1 MTQKNKWLLRRK
13 NTLSASNMAPIIYT
27 FSERLLEIGVLDAD
41 DILTMRNQPIYSSA
55 YCIWL
60 QMRMDDETYL
70 EFQKHNQNQ
79 YTQRGQRFE
88 EVVKNRFLEAHPE
101 LATLPIEEQKQ
112 EIQEIK
118 NEQGNF
124 VGVISA
130 TLDYKIG
137 ENIVLECKTTNNY
150 TWNKTYGSQPYFGW
164 IIQLQMQMMLTG
176 AERGFL
182 AVMVGNEEN
191 GEWVETDFEVFEF
204 AAEAKLQEAIM
215 YACYY
220 FFTDFKETPPQ
231 KNNIKKE
238 EEIEEFLRKKQEAV
252 RLEITEENKLR
263 DVLARKRQLKQEIE
277 DVKKYLAEIETE
289 DKEINKTI
297 AALANMQPEFGG
309 RILLYEDKAQ
319 IAKLEFRKDKDS
331 VYTEKDIEDF
341 KQIQVGALKRKGA
354 LKTFFTFTEMED
366 SNE

>member
-1 MTQKNKWLLRRK
+1 MAQKNKWLLKRK
-13 NTLSASNMAPIIYT
+13 NTLSASNMAPIIYM
-27 FSERLLEIGVLDAD
+27 FAERLFEIGAFNAN
-41 DILTMRNQPIYSSA
+41 DILAMRHQPLYSSA

-70 EFQKHNQNQ
+70 EFQQHNQNQ

-88 EVVKNRFLEAHPE
+88 ETVKQRFSEAHPE
-101 LATLPIEEQKQ
+101 FAVLPVEKQ
-112 EIQEIK
+112 GHEIQEIK
-118 NEQGNF
+118 NAQGDS

-137 ENIVLECKTTNNY
+137 ENTVLECKTTNHF
-150 TWNKTYGSQPYFGW
+150 TWNKAYGSKPYFGW

-176 AERGFL
+176 AKRGFL
-182 AVMVGNEEN
+182 AVMVGSEED

-204 AAEAKLQEAIM
+204 AAEAKLQEAIL
-215 YACYY
+215 YASYY
-220 FFTDFKETPPQ
+220 FFTDFKDVPPQ

-252 RLEITEENKLR
+252 RLEITEGNKLHEI
-263 DVLARKRQLKQEIE
+263 LARKRELKQEIE
-277 DVKKYLAEIETE
+277 DVKKYLAEIEIE
-289 DKEINKTI
+289 DKEANKAI
-297 AALANMQPEFGG
+297 AALANIQPELGG

-354 LKTFFTFTEMED
+354 LKIFFTFTEMED